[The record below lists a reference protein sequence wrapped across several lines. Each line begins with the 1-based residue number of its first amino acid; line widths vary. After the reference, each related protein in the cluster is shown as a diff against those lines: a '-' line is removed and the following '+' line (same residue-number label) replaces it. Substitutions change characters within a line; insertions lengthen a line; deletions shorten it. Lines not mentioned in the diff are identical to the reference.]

1 MPQATTLLFHVVGHT
16 PSSNKAKSRAGRED
30 SMDVGLL
37 IARLILGLAIS
48 AHGAQKLF
56 GWFGG
61 HGLNGTGGFFESIGF
76 RPGRLFALAAGLAEL
91 GGGALTAL
99 GLLGP
104 IGPALIILVMMVAL
118 LTVHLPHGFFAQS
131 NGIELNVAYIAG
143 ALSLA
148 SAGPGAYSLDRVLG
162 LGARQDPAVTWSAVV
177 IAVVLGLLSMAVR
190 RPVHAERHA

>member
-1 MPQATTLLFHVVGHT
+1 
-16 PSSNKAKSRAGRED
+16 
-30 SMDVGLL
+30 MDAGLL

-76 RPGRLFALAAGLAEL
+76 RPGRLFALAAGLAEF

-104 IGPALIILVMMVAL
+104 VGPALVILVMMVAL
-118 LTVHLPHGFFAQS
+118 LTVHVPHGFFAQS
-131 NGIELNVAYIAG
+131 NGIELPVTYITG
-143 ALSLA
+143 ALAVA
-148 SAGPGAYSLDRVLG
+148 SGGPGVYSLDHFFG
-162 LGARQDPAVTWSAVV
+162 LGARPNPVVMWSAVI
-177 IAVVLGLLSMAVR
+177 IAVALALLCVVVR
-190 RPVHAERHA
+190 RHAPAEKHA

>member
-1 MPQATTLLFHVVGHT
+1 MLEGENF
-16 PSSNKAKSRAGRED
+16 
-30 SMDVGLL
+30 MDVGLL

-76 RPGRLFALAAGLAEL
+76 RPGRLFALAAGLAEF

-104 IGPALIILVMMVAL
+104 VGPAVIILVMMVAA
-118 LTVHLPHGFFAQS
+118 LTVHLGHGFFAQS
-131 NGIELNVAYIAG
+131 NGIELPVVYMTG
-143 ALSLA
+143 ALAIA
-148 SAGPGAYSLDRVLG
+148 SAGPGVYSLDYVLG
-162 LGARQDPAVTWSAVV
+162 LGARANPSVTWGAVV
-177 IAVVLGLLSMAVR
+177 IAIALALLSMAVR
-190 RPVHAERHA
+190 RHAPAAARHA

>member
-1 MPQATTLLFHVVGHT
+1 MPEGE
-16 PSSNKAKSRAGRED
+16 G

-37 IARLILGLAIS
+37 IARLILGFGIS

-76 RPGRLFALAAGLAEL
+76 RPGRMFALAAGLAEF

-104 IGPALIILVMMVAL
+104 IGPALIILVLMEAL
-118 LTVHLPHGFFAQS
+118 
-131 NGIELNVAYIAG
+131 
-143 ALSLA
+143 
-148 SAGPGAYSLDRVLG
+148 
-162 LGARQDPAVTWSAVV
+162 PAVS
-177 IAVVLGLLSMAVR
+177 LSDGLLSPRSGIRLPAT
-190 RPVHAERHA
+190 